1 MQHMTAWH
9 KTLCHANVIYHLIPT
24 YVMQDEYIQ
33 CRTWYAMHICL
44 AEHLYIRNLK
54 AYPQGIYTWYFSRI
68 RQYSTISIRNS
79 DPLCLAHMP
88 CSTFVYHVLKVTTR
102 HIHKTYI
109 HGTSLQYDNIGS
121 AYALHICLGAH
132 LYIMNSIY
140 VLHICLAAHSDIK
153 DS

>member
-1 MQHMTAWH
+1 MSCRM
-9 KTLCHANVIYHLIPT
+9 NIYN
-24 YVMQDEYIQ
+24 
-33 CRTWYAMHICL
+33 
-44 AEHLYIRNLK
+44 AEHGMPCIYVLQHIYTSETNLK

-79 DPLCLAHMP
+79 DPLCLVHMP

-102 HIHKTYI
+102 HIHKAYI
-109 HGTSLQYDNIGS
+109 HGTSLKYGNIGS

-132 LYIMNSIY
+132 LYIMDSIY
-140 VLHICLAAHSDIK
+140 VLHICLAAHSYIK